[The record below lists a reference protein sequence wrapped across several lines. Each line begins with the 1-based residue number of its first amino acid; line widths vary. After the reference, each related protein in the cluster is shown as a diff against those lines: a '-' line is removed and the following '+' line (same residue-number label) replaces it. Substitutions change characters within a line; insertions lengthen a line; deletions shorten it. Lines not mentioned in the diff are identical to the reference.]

1 MRILTKMRILTI
13 KCEFWRNCEFW
24 RINANLDKNL
34 NFEEKWDILDDSIK
48 DSKLDLFL
56 FRLVFS
62 CTRFW
67 FHCYAL
73 LKYFFF
79 VPQSISRF
87 IPLDS
92 WASFCQ
98 LFRSKSNRNWIENF
112 HICFYKGRSSF
123 NKTLKMP
130 LDGVCHKSQ
139 NWNFYIFF
147 VQKLVKT
154 KGVLH
159 YVL

>member
-1 MRILTKMRILTI
+1 MRILKKLWILTN
-13 KCEFWRNCEFW
+13 KCEFW
-24 RINANLDKNL
+24 RINVNFDENAY
-34 NFEEKWDILDDSIK
+34 FEEKWDILDDSIK

-112 HICFYKGRSSF
+112 HICFYKGRSSL
-123 NKTLKMP
+123 KTISWFLFRISNFVVKKFRQNE
-130 LDGVCHKSQ
+130 VCSS
-139 NWNFYIFF
+139 
-147 VQKLVKT
+147 LCS
-154 KGVLH
+154 
-159 YVL
+159 

>member
-1 MRILTKMRILTI
+1 MNF
-13 KCEFWRNCEFW
+13 EE
-24 RINANLDKNL
+24 NLK
-34 NFEEKWDILDDSIK
+34 FEEKWDILDDSIK

-112 HICFYKGRSSF
+112 HICFYKGRSSLKTISWFLFRISNFVVKKFRQNEICSSLCSINKISRMFMIF
-123 NKTLKMP
+123 N
-130 LDGVCHKSQ
+130 
-139 NWNFYIFF
+139 F
-147 VQKLVKT
+147 VV
-154 KGVLH
+154 
-159 YVL
+159 